1 LKTQFKDRIKG
12 QRPEKSMTDSLS
24 RRGFLATSL
33 AAGSLAATTT
43 AVNAATRSDPSRFRY
58 CLNTSTIRG
67 QKIPLDQE
75 IDLAAK
81 AGYDGIEPWIREIEA
96 YVRNGGKVSELRKRI
111 DGHGLKV
118 ESAIGFANWIV
129 NDDEKRKQALEQA
142 KVEMSL
148 VRDLGGTH
156 IAAPPAGATRNV
168 ELDLF
173 DAAERYHALLDVGR
187 SVGVIPQVEVWGF
200 SENLAR
206 LGEATF
212 VAIEAGHPDAC
223 LLPDV
228 YHIFKGGSDFA
239 GLKMIAGSQIH
250 CFHINDYPDEP
261 PRATISDKDRVYP
274 GDGIAPLNDIFQ
286 TLAANGFQGALS
298 LELFN
303 PGYWAQDPE
312 QVCKTGLAKSKEAV
326 ARAFA

>member
-1 LKTQFKDRIKG
+1 
-12 QRPEKSMTDSLS
+12 MTASLS
-24 RRGFLATSL
+24 RRGFLATGL
-33 AAGSLAATTT
+33 AAGALAATTSE
-43 AVNAATRSDPSRFRY
+43 ARAASKGDPSKFRY

-96 YVRNGGKVSELRKRI
+96 YVKNGGKVSELRKRI

-129 NDDEKRKQALEQA
+129 NDEETRKKALEQA

-148 VRDLGGTH
+148 VRELGGTH
-156 IAAPPAGATRNV
+156 IAAPPAGATRDV
-168 ELDLF
+168 KLDLF
-173 DAAERYHALLDVGR
+173 EAARHYHALLEVGR

-206 LGEATF
+206 LGEAMF

-239 GLKMIAGSQIH
+239 GLKMIAGTQIH
-250 CFHINDYPDEP
+250 CFHVNDYPAEP
-261 PRATISDKDRVYP
+261 PRETISDKDRVYP

-303 PGYWAQDPE
+303 PTYWSQDAE

-326 ARAFA
+326 ARAFD